1 MGGGI
6 NSVMGY
12 HSMFE
17 RSPGLGVVCGGA
29 RSYVLQAEGKV
40 VEKWSFLCM
49 ILTIADMGLTCDI
62 GWPST

>member
-29 RSYVLQAEGKV
+29 RSYVLQ
-40 VEKWSFLCM
+40 SFSMYDTHYCGYGG
-49 ILTIADMGLTCDI
+49 DV
-62 GWPST
+62 